1 LDKAS
6 FILNFEGKALKIKG
20 NLKKPAYPAYR
31 RQATSESG
39 KGATDADRDGK
50 KN

>member
-6 FILNFEGKALKIKG
+6 FILNFEWKALKIKG
-20 NLKKPAYPAYR
+20 NLKKPAYHRLA
-31 RQATSESG
+31 ASESG
-39 KGATDADRDGK
+39 KGATDADRNGK